1 MAEQSTID
9 VSTLGKKVE
18 NPLGA
23 AAGIISPEATA
34 RVAKEVGVV
43 GQPPQTPPAV
53 PPAAGAQPNAIPP
66 VPQPIVVETPFGQQ
80 VIDNGTP
87 TNAQPN
93 VMDMTAF
100 MAKVSEVV
108 GTPVQSLEDV
118 MSKVIT
124 PFTEVRGE
132 VTKKAELE
140 GRLNTVVNILAQMPE
155 DMRAVFNAF
164 INNEDYRSVM
174 STMVRSQS
182 LDFKKRF
189 EEHDPRSLVNHYSG
203 RNLSQEDWGALDDS
217 VKDMLL
223 VSAKTMYTSES
234 SKINTLSSKNDTVTQ
249 RQQQVVDSVENSIKH
264 LKSLYPSMP
273 NHRVEEIR
281 RSMFTSING
290 RLYNTDG
297 TYKPSAA
304 VDIATMLYGQEAI
317 AAQTV
322 TINQLVEKAR
332 SAGISQ
338 GYERA
343 VSVSDTV
350 PQHRA
355 GGGAAPDQIV
365 AQEVQKTT
373 GFLKGSA
380 PGVHF

>member
-1 MAEQSTID
+1 
-9 VSTLGKKVE
+9 
-18 NPLGA
+18 
-23 AAGIISPEATA
+23 
-34 RVAKEVGVV
+34 
-43 GQPPQTPPAV
+43 
-53 PPAAGAQPNAIPP
+53 
-66 VPQPIVVETPFGQQ
+66 
-80 VIDNGTP
+80 
-87 TNAQPN
+87 
-93 VMDMTAF
+93 
-100 MAKVSEVV
+100 
-108 GTPVQSLEDV
+108 
-118 MSKVIT
+118 
-124 PFTEVRGE
+124 
-132 VTKKAELE
+132 
-140 GRLNTVVNILAQMPE
+140 
-155 DMRAVFNAF
+155 
-164 INNEDYRSVM
+164 
-174 STMVRSQS
+174 
-182 LDFKKRF
+182 
-189 EEHDPRSLVNHYSG
+189 
-203 RNLSQEDWGALDDS
+203 
-217 VKDMLL
+217 
-223 VSAKTMYTSES
+223 
-234 SKINTLSSKNDTVTQ
+234 
-249 RQQQVVDSVENSIKH
+249 
-264 LKSLYPSMP
+264 MP

-350 PQHRA
+350 PQHR